1 MKIRLKLMFR
11 LIKGEYEMYWL
22 VSTAAVLTGVV
33 LDLIFGDPNVW
44 WHPICLIGRLI
55 SKMENILRRET
66 MKEKTLLVRG
76 AWMVMIVCAVSTA
89 LPTMIL
95 LICWKI
101 HWGVF
106 FIAESF
112 FSWFLLAARCLKK
125 ESMKVYYALS
135 NSGLDAG
142 RAAVSMIVGRDTGG
156 LTEEGVV
163 KAAVETVA
171 ENTSDGVIA
180 PLFYMMIG
188 GSSLGFLYKSINT
201 MDSMVGYKNEKYL
214 YFGRCAAKADDAA
227 NFIPSR
233 LSAIFMILGSF
244 FCGYCVKDAWRIYR
258 RDRKKHASPNAAQTE
273 SVMAGALGVRL
284 AGNACYF
291 GKLYEKEYIGDVKRE
306 IGREDIIR
314 ANQLMYHTL
323 FVGVFVFTLCKMLMI
338 AFI

>member
-125 ESMKVYYALS
+125 ESMKVY
-135 NSGLDAG
+135 
-142 RAAVSMIVGRDTGG
+142 
-156 LTEEGVV
+156 
-163 KAAVETVA
+163 
-171 ENTSDGVIA
+171 
-180 PLFYMMIG
+180 
-188 GSSLGFLYKSINT
+188 
-201 MDSMVGYKNEKYL
+201 
-214 YFGRCAAKADDAA
+214 
-227 NFIPSR
+227 
-233 LSAIFMILGSF
+233 
-244 FCGYCVKDAWRIYR
+244 
-258 RDRKKHASPNAAQTE
+258 
-273 SVMAGALGVRL
+273 
-284 AGNACYF
+284 
-291 GKLYEKEYIGDVKRE
+291 
-306 IGREDIIR
+306 
-314 ANQLMYHTL
+314 
-323 FVGVFVFTLCKMLMI
+323 
-338 AFI
+338 